1 MRHLA
6 AVVVLGVL
14 ARPTSAAP
22 RADDLPEVKSR
33 AVVVL
38 DARTGAEIFSKAAD
52 DVRPIAST
60 TKIFV
65 AMAVRKHALDL
76 EGWTEINR
84 VDAKEAAG
92 GARTRLDIGEKFRNR
107 DLLRAMLMAS
117 DNRAPTALGRA
128 AGMDPDE
135 LVRAMNKLAKELGLA
150 HTKFTSPSGLHGNV
164 STAREMAIALTAALS
179 DRVLREIMGDEFE
192 TVVSKRHSKIG
203 YGTTNAPLV
212 AKKYDVVGGKT
223 GYTKPAGYCFIT
235 GARIDSR
242 EVVMAF
248 LGADGK
254 QTRFADFNR
263 VAAWLDRGA
272 PGSKLTAKRPKTVPA
287 KHELEAHARVA
298 HKTDERD
305 EPDDDSPDTRLAGHD
320 PAPPAPPRSSAG
332 SPPQP

>member
-164 STAREMAIALTAALS
+164 STAREMAIAMDL
-179 DRVLREIMGDEFE
+179 VLHDKVLAKIMRTRYARITSKSEAVTIDYKS
-192 TVVSKRHSKIG
+192 TVR
-203 YGTTNAPLV
+203 PLWGKG
-212 AKKYDVVGGKT
+212 ARIRGGKT
-223 GYTKPAGYCFIT
+223 GTTEAAGHCMLI
-235 GARIDSR
+235 GAVVQGHD
-242 EVVMAF
+242 VVMAF
-248 LGADGK
+248 LGGETDAS
-254 QTRFADFNR
+254 RFMDYAR
-263 VAAWLDRGA
+263 AVHWLEH
-272 PGSKLTAKRPKTVPA
+272 P
-287 KHELEAHARVA
+287 
-298 HKTDERD
+298 
-305 EPDDDSPDTRLAGHD
+305 
-320 PAPPAPPRSSAG
+320 
-332 SPPQP
+332 

>member
-14 ARPTSAAP
+14 AGPTS
-22 RADDLPEVKSR
+22 ADDLPDVKSK

-38 DARTGAEIFSKAAD
+38 DAKTGAEIFSKAAD

-65 AMAVRKHALDL
+65 AMVVRKHNLDL
-76 EGWTEINR
+76 GGWTEINR

-92 GARTRLDIGEKFRNR
+92 GARTRLDVGEKFRNQ

-135 LVRAMNKLAKELGLA
+135 LVTAMNKLAKELGLA

-164 STAREMAIALTAALS
+164 STAREMAIALTAALG

-248 LGADGK
+248 LGADAK

-272 PGSKLTAKRPKTVPA
+272 PGSKLAAKLDPKRPKTAPA
-287 KHELEAHARVA
+287 KHEIEAHGRVA
-298 HKTDERD
+298 HKAA
-305 EPDDDSPDTRLAGHD
+305 EPAEPAEPAND
-320 PAPPAPPRSSAG
+320 PAKPGPSIEP
-332 SPPQP
+332 